1 MAVART
7 PRAATHEKR
16 NRILDAAARI
26 MIREGYAAVTSRR
39 VEAEAGIK
47 VHYHFGTLDD
57 LFIALVR
64 RLGESNVH
72 VLADALASDQPL
84 RAWWDLASDRRGNM
98 LLVELTAAGN
108 HRPALRAEMA
118 NFAREVRQMQIDAL
132 GPILDEYG
140 IDRDVFPAALVA
152 AMVQGFAFVMAHD
165 RVAGFETHQDEAVA
179 AFERII
185 DGLEAQRARGAKASR
200 RRAKPAKRA

>member
-1 MAVART
+1 
-7 PRAATHEKR
+7 
-16 NRILDAAARI
+16 

-47 VHYHFGTLDD
+47 LHYHFGTLDD

-64 RLGESNVH
+64 RLGESNVQL
-72 VLADALASDQPL
+72 LADALASDEPL
-84 RAWWDLASDRRGNM
+84 RSWWDLASDRRGNM

-118 NFAREVRQMQIDAL
+118 AFAREVREMQIDAL

-140 IDRDVFPAALVA
+140 IDAETFPAALVA

-165 RVAGFETHQDEAVA
+165 RVAGFDTHQDEAVA
-179 AFERII
+179 AFERLV
-185 DGLEAQRARGAKASR
+185 DRLEAQRTDRATGAKGR
-200 RRAKPAKRA
+200 RTRAANRG